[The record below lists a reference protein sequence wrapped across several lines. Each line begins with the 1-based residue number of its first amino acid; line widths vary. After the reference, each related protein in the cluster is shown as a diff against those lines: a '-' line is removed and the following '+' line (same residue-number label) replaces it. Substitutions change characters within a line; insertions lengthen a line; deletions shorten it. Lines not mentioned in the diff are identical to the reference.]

1 MGILHADLEGKIQ
14 EEYGLKEVVRR
25 PLKSA
30 WSEIFQDLN
39 YEELF
44 SGSKKR
50 KSRLN
55 DLAILASFGI
65 SAVPHEL
72 IHARTNIL
80 TGGTNEQIVINRL
93 YGGDLAHLVY
103 SGIDA
108 KLLLPI
114 LGGYVKFQEYGSVL
128 GELATCVAPFV
139 MTPLGIYMV
148 SEGKKRKS
156 LPLAIVG
163 SGMIIA
169 QAGGIIGDF
178 FHFGKTVMYETA
190 DFVANTVGYQNFDAD
205 DSWMALPLAVGG
217 FYLGSKALSFSYRLS
232 KSGVNYCKNLF
243 KKKEK

>member
-1 MGILHADLEGKIQ
+1 MRIFHSDLEGKVQ
-14 EEYGLKEVVRR
+14 EEYGFKDVVKK

-30 WSEIFQDLN
+30 WDEIFQDLN

-65 SAVPHEL
+65 TSIPHEL
-72 IHARTNIL
+72 IHAGTNIL

-93 YGGDLAHLVY
+93 YGGDLAHLVH

-114 LGGYVKFQEYGSVL
+114 IGGYVKIQEYGSML
-128 GELATCVAPFV
+128 GELATSVAPYA
-139 MTPLGIYMV
+139 MTPLAIYMV

-156 LPLAIVG
+156 LPLAIAG
-163 SGMIIA
+163 SGMIIS

-178 FHFGKTVMYETA
+178 FHFGRTIMYETA
-190 DFVANTVGYQNFDAD
+190 DFVANTVGYQHFDAD
-205 DSWMALPLAVGG
+205 DSWMAFPLAVGG
-217 FYLGSKALSFSYRLS
+217 FYLGSKSLSFSYRLF
-232 KSGVNYCKNLF
+232 KSGVNYCRNLF